1 MKKLVRYLSLYKSMF
16 AYSLNRELQYR
27 VNFAVVVIGYI
38 LYLIANVAFFSILYS
53 WVNSVGG
60 WSYEQILVF
69 LGTYHIIHGLW
80 DFGTALNVERIS
92 EYIAQGSLDMILM
105 KPVSSLFYVVF
116 RNMNL
121 APLMNVILGTI
132 IVVIGMMKAQVT
144 VTLGSLLLYLVMIVN
159 GVIIF
164 TMLQLILQLVSFW
177 VIRTNVVNALFYQVI
192 KFSEK
197 PDAIYKGF
205 LRRFFI
211 FAIPM
216 IVVVNFPSRVLLGI
230 LDTGYIVWGEIAT
243 ILLLVIG
250 IVGWRLSVKYY
261 SSASS

>member
-38 LYLIANVAFFSILYS
+38 LYLVANVAFFSILYS
-53 WVNSVGG
+53 WVDSVGG
-60 WSYEQILVF
+60 WSYEQVLVF
-69 LGTYHIIHGLW
+69 LGTYHIIHGFW
-80 DFGTALNVERIS
+80 DFGTALNIERIS
-92 EYIAQGSLDMILM
+92 EYIAQGSLDMILV

-116 RNMNL
+116 RNMNF
-121 APLMNVILGTI
+121 APLMNVILGII
-132 IVVIGMMKAQVT
+132 IVVIGMAKVHVAVT
-144 VTLGSLLLYLVMIVN
+144 AGSLILYVILVIN
-159 GVIIF
+159 GIIIF
-164 TMLQLILQLVSFW
+164 SMLQLILQLVSFW

-197 PDAIYKGF
+197 PDAIYTGLLKRV
-205 LRRFFI
+205 LI

-216 IVVVNFPSRVLLGI
+216 IVVVNFPTRVLLGRASV
-230 LDTGYIVWGEIAT
+230 GYVLWDMIAT
-243 ILLLVIG
+243 VIILAIG
-250 IVGWRLSVKYY
+250 IAGWKLSVKYY